1 MNQTQSNTGKSI
13 SEKHG
18 FIQPDLDQRQQLE
31 NFALELK
38 ERCIQQVQLA
48 MDKYHHFSMDKEE
61 IKTIV
66 RNVIENRVE
75 LPKWSNDLEQGL
87 L

>member
-1 MNQTQSNTGKSI
+1 MNQDQSNR
-13 SEKHG
+13 
-18 FIQPDLDQRQQLE
+18 RQQLE
-31 NFALELK
+31 NYSNELK
-38 ERCIQQVQLA
+38 ESCIQQVQLA
-48 MDKYHHFSMDKEE
+48 MDKYHHFSMDTEE

-66 RNVIENRVE
+66 KNVIENRVE